1 MRRKC
6 HGFTLIELMIVV
18 VIIGLLAAIAIPKFE
33 GSRGQA
39 LVATM
44 KSDLRNLATAQ
55 EAYMSDFRTYYS
67 GPIPAG
73 GFNYATSTGV
83 TVTLGAVTAGGWQAI
98 ASNSQ
103 TPRTC
108 AIFIGNIPPLSPAT
122 NEGSPACN

>member
-1 MRRKC
+1 
-6 HGFTLIELMIVV
+6 
-18 VIIGLLAAIAIPKFE
+18 VIIGILAAIAIPKFE
-33 GSRGQA
+33 GTKGQA

-55 EAYMSDFRTYYS
+55 EAYSSDNRTFYS

-73 GFNYATSTGV
+73 AFNYSPSTGV
-83 TVTLGAVTAGGWQAI
+83 AVTLSAVTAGGWQAI

-103 TPRTC
+103 TTRTC
-108 AIFIGNIPPLSPAT
+108 SIFLGNAPPLAPAT